1 VPKTVLVAPTSFK
14 GSLSAAAASRAIGK
28 GWLSERPDDIIK
40 VLPQAD
46 GGEGTLDAIE
56 TSITGANRHTVTV
69 TGPHG
74 KPVEAD
80 WLTLPNGV
88 AVVELAESSGLPLM
102 PSLDALGATTRG
114 LGEVLVEAL
123 ATQPRSIIIA
133 LGGSAS
139 TDGGS
144 GALRALGMRML
155 EDGGRSL
162 TDGGGGLMRLSTIDT
177 SALRKPPPEGVTL
190 LCDVTTPLLGPSGA
204 ATIFGPQ
211 KGADEDDIVLLERGL
226 ARYARLLGGDPA
238 AVGAGAAG
246 GTGFGFISAWGAT
259 TVSGADYLA
268 ALTGFDDAI
277 STADLLITGE
287 GRFDSQSL
295 IGKVTGQLLARAA
308 VHSVPTAVV
317 AGRKGDVTP
326 PGWSVTLES
335 LAGSLSAAITD
346 PAEWLYRAGAQAAR
360 EIGL

>member
-1 VPKTVLVAPTSFK
+1 
-14 GSLSAAAASRAIGK
+14 
-28 GWLSERPDDIIK
+28 
-40 VLPQAD
+40 
-46 GGEGTLDAIE
+46 
-56 TSITGANRHTVTV
+56 
-69 TGPHG
+69 
-74 KPVEAD
+74 
-80 WLTLPNGV
+80 
-88 AVVELAESSGLPLM
+88 
-102 PSLDALGATTRG
+102 
-114 LGEVLVEAL
+114 
-123 ATQPRSIIIA
+123 
-133 LGGSAS
+133 
-139 TDGGS
+139 
-144 GALRALGMRML
+144 
-155 EDGGRSL
+155 
-162 TDGGGGLMRLSTIDT
+162 
-177 SALRKPPPEGVTL
+177 
-190 LCDVTTPLLGPSGA
+190 
-204 ATIFGPQ
+204 
-211 KGADEDDIVLLERGL
+211 
-226 ARYARLLGGDPA
+226 LLGGDPA